1 MFDHMFDSKEIAK
14 KEFEKNM
21 RELTKIN
28 RELKTIDLKISII
41 PFITSLK
48 FNTKLFLY
56 ISAFIFFNNVANLI

>member
-28 RELKTIDLKISII
+28 RELKTIDLNPPRSIW
-41 PFITSLK
+41 F
-48 FNTKLFLY
+48 Y
-56 ISAFIFFNNVANLI
+56 

>member
-28 RELKTIDLKISII
+28 RELKTIDLKIHS
-41 PFITSLK
+41 
-48 FNTKLFLY
+48 KL
-56 ISAFIFFNNVANLI
+56 

>member
-28 RELKTIDLKISII
+28 RELKTIDLKIHNKLWDIKEEL
-41 PFITSLK
+41 FRVYFTL
-48 FNTKLFLY
+48 FNKKED
-56 ISAFIFFNNVANLI
+56 